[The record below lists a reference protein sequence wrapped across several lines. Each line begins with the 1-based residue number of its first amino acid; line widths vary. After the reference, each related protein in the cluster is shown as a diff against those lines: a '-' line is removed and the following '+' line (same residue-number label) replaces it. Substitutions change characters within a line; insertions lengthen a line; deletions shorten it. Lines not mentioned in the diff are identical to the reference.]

1 MDPIRKA
8 VLFGIGAAA
17 MTKDKIEEF
26 VDQMVKENHLSVEE
40 GKKLF
45 DETVKKASEYS
56 YKQGTELQ
64 KTIKRV
70 ISEMGLATKA
80 DISNLEKKINKK
92 NAVKTASKVKKTKKM
107 KKVKKVRKG

>member
-26 VDQMVKENHLSVEE
+26 VNQMVEENHLSVEE

-70 ISEMGLATKA
+70 INEMGLATKA
-80 DISNLEKKINKK
+80 DISNLEKKMNAKK
-92 NAVKTASKVKKTKKM
+92 TVKATAKVKKTKNT
-107 KKVKKVRKG
+107 KKVKKGK

>member
-8 VLFGIGAAA
+8 LLFGIGAAA

-26 VDQMVKENHLSVEE
+26 INQMVKENKLSVEE
-40 GKKLF
+40 GRKLF

-56 YKQGTELQ
+56 YKQGTELH

-70 ISEMGLATKA
+70 IGEMGLATKG
-80 DISNLEKKINKK
+80 DIANLEKKISGKK
-92 NAVKTASKVKKTKKM
+92 VVAKKAVKKAVKKAGKK
-107 KKVKKVRKG
+107 